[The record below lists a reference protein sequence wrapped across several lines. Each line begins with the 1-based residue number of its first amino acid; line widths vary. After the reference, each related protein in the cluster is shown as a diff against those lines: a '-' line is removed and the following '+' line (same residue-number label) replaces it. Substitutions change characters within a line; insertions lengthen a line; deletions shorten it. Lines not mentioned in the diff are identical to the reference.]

1 MKKCFGIDAG
11 FVENCVRLRREA
23 DARALRREI
32 AAAKAENETPSRLQ
46 ICITVNPELGM
57 DIFDRC
63 VNALTEENVCTED
76 VLFQLEFDETAPE
89 NAVAARRMVG

>member
-1 MKKCFGIDAG
+1 M
-11 FVENCVRLRREA
+11 
-23 DARALRREI
+23 
-32 AAAKAENETPSRLQ
+32 
-46 ICITVNPELGM
+46 NPELGM